1 MRRNGRGSRRPLID
15 TDVVASPQHLNGG
28 EDPPMK
34 SFLIPIGGS
43 DTDAGLFETALA
55 AARPFSSHMNFLHVH
70 VGPGEAALN
79 SPHTGFAMGPALSS
93 ALAELDTKAQ
103 TRAELAARHFRE
115 FCAKANVE
123 IRDAPV
129 RTEAVTASWR
139 EEDGSAL
146 PRILFHA
153 RHHDLVVVGRA
164 KSANGLP
171 SDFLDQLLVGCGR
184 PVLIAGPATRSAVGG
199 TVMVC
204 WKESSEAARAVNAA
218 MPLLRHARQVVVVSI
233 AENGDDPAE
242 ALAGVARHLAW
253 NGVTAELRTIPS
265 SGGGIPALLSATAH
279 ECGADLVVLGAYGH
293 SRVHEILFGSCT
305 QSVIRN
311 AETSVLLMH

>member
-1 MRRNGRGSRRPLID
+1 
-15 TDVVASPQHLNGG
+15 
-28 EDPPMK
+28 MK

-43 DTDAGLFETALA
+43 DTDSELFETALA

-79 SPHTGFAMGPALSS
+79 TPHTGFAMGPALSS
-93 ALAELDTKAQ
+93 ALQELDTKAQ
-103 TRAELAARHFRE
+103 TRSELAARHFRE

-123 IRDAPV
+123 IRDAPE
-129 RTEAVTASWR
+129 RADSVTASWR

-171 SDFLDQLLVGCGR
+171 ADFLEQLLVGCGR
-184 PVLIAGPATRSAVGG
+184 PVLIAGPAATSALAG

-204 WKESSEAARAVNAA
+204 WKESPEAARAVNAA
-218 MPLLRHARQVVVVSI
+218 MPLLRQARRVVVVSI

-242 ALAGVARHLAW
+242 ALAGVARQLAW
-253 NGVTAELRTIPS
+253 NGVRAELRTVLS
-265 SGGGIPALLSATAH
+265 SSGGIPALLSAAAR
-279 ECGADLVVLGAYGH
+279 ECSADLVILGAYGH
-293 SRVHEILFGSCT
+293 SRMHEILFGSCT
-305 QSVIRN
+305 RAVIRN

>member
-1 MRRNGRGSRRPLID
+1 
-15 TDVVASPQHLNGG
+15 
-28 EDPPMK
+28 MK

-43 DTDAGLFETALA
+43 DTDRSLFEAALA
-55 AARPFSSHMNFLHVH
+55 AARSFSSHMNFLHVH
-70 VGPGEAALN
+70 IGPGEAALN

-93 ALAELDTKAQ
+93 ALQEFDTKAQ
-103 TRAELAARHFRE
+103 TRSELAARHFRE
-115 FCAKANVE
+115 FCAEANVD
-123 IRDAPV
+123 IRDAPE
-129 RTEAVTASWR
+129 RIDAVTASWR

-171 SDFLDQLLVGCGR
+171 PDFLEQLLVGCGR
-184 PVLIAGPATRSAVGG
+184 PVLIASPATSPALTG

-204 WKESSEAARAVNAA
+204 WKESPEAARAVNAA
-218 MPLLRHARQVVVVSI
+218 MPLLRHAHRVVVVSI

-242 ALAGVARHLAW
+242 ALAAVARQLAW
-253 NGVTAELRTIPS
+253 NGVRAELRTVLS
-265 SGGGIPALLSATAH
+265 SGGGIPALLSAAAR
-279 ECGADLVVLGAYGH
+279 EYRADLVVLGAYGH

-305 QSVIRN
+305 QAVIRN
-311 AETSVLLMH
+311 AETAVLLMH

>member
-1 MRRNGRGSRRPLID
+1 
-15 TDVVASPQHLNGG
+15 
-28 EDPPMK
+28 MK

-43 DTDAGLFETALA
+43 DTDSRLFETALA

-79 SPHTGFAMGPALSS
+79 SPHTSFAMGPALSS
-93 ALAELDTKAQ
+93 ALQDLDTKAQ
-103 TRAELAARHFRE
+103 TRSELAARHFGE

-129 RTEAVTASWR
+129 QADVVTASWH

-171 SDFLDQLLVGCGR
+171 ADFLEQLLVGCGR
-184 PVLIAGPATRSAVGG
+184 PVLIAGPETTSALAG
-199 TVMVC
+199 TIMVC
-204 WKESSEAARAVNAA
+204 WKESPEAARAVNAA
-218 MPLLRHARQVVVVSI
+218 MPLLRRARRVVVVSI

-253 NGVTAELRTIPS
+253 NGVRAEPRTVPS
-265 SGGGIPALLSATAH
+265 SGGGIPALLSAAAR

-305 QSVIRN
+305 QAVIRN
-311 AETSVLLMH
+311 AETAVLLMH

>member
-1 MRRNGRGSRRPLID
+1 
-15 TDVVASPQHLNGG
+15 
-28 EDPPMK
+28 MK

-43 DTDAGLFETALA
+43 DTDLPLFETALA
-55 AARPFSSHMNFLHVH
+55 AARPFSSHLNFLHVH

-93 ALAELDTKAQ
+93 ALEELDTKGQ
-103 TRAELAARHFRE
+103 TRSELAARHFRE
-115 FCAKANVE
+115 FCAKATVE
-123 IRDAPV
+123 IRDAPAQ
-129 RTEAVTASWR
+129 TYGVTASWR

-171 SDFLDQLLVGCGR
+171 ADFLEQLLVGCGR
-184 PVLIAGPATRSAVGG
+184 PVLIAGAAPAPNLDG

-204 WKESSEAARAVNAA
+204 WKETPEAARAVNAA
-218 MPLLRHARQVVVVSI
+218 MPFLAKARRVVVVSI

-242 ALAGVARHLAW
+242 SLAEVARHLSW
-253 NGVTAELRTIPS
+253 NGVRAELRTILS
-265 SGGGIPALLSATAH
+265 SGGGIPALLSTAAQ
-279 ECGADLVVLGAYGH
+279 ECGADLVVLGAYGR
-293 SRVHEILFGSCT
+293 SRMHEILFGSCT
-305 QSVIRN
+305 HAVIRN